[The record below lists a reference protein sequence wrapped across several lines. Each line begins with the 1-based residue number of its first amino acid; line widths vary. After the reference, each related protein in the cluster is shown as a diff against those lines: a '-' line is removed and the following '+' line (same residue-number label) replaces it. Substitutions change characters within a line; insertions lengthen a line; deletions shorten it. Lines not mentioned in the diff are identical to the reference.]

1 MVTPKLANAHV
12 MQGGH
17 LVSGEISRIIEAIR
31 QYEPELDVEWVPPA
45 ARREGQ
51 AAFAIVHRPRGGED
65 YVLFYVKDEADFDE
79 RVLRRIIYN
88 DQRSGK
94 QVYNEFAAAERA
106 RELVQQQKHAD
117 ELEAAA
123 DVAAHILKSHKN
135 TYKVSDDLIIKDGIP
150 FNIAKIGRRR

>member
-1 MVTPKLANAHV
+1 MTTKLANAHV

-17 LVSGEISRIIEAIR
+17 LVSAEISRVIEAIR

-51 AAFAIVHRPRGGED
+51 AAFAIVHRPRGGEE
-65 YVLFYVKDEADFDE
+65 YILFFVKDESEFDE

-94 QVYNEFAAAERA
+94 QVYSEFAAAERA
-106 RELVQQQKHAD
+106 RELVQKQKHAD
-117 ELEAAA
+117 ELEQAA
-123 DVAAHILKSHKN
+123 DVAAHILRSRKN
-135 TYKVSDDLIIKDGIP
+135 TYKVDDDLIIKDGIP
-150 FNIAKIGRRR
+150 FNVAKIGRRR